1 MKYLLFLHK
10 KIDLWLLLAATIGAA
25 LRLVRIGDFD
35 NQYYTATVASM
46 IKTSENFIFG
56 SFDPLGIVMVDKP
69 PVSFWIQ
76 GISATIFGVSKWS
89 VNLPQAIAGTSSIII
104 LYLTI
109 KPTFGSFAARSSA
122 LILSIIPVSIVI
134 DSRNEPDSLLSFFLV
149 LAAFFIMRAVRT
161 GKWKWLVGFS
171 LILGIAF
178 NVKMLVAFI
187 PLPAFLL
194 YYLIASRFQLLT
206 ITTRTTAAVSIIVLI
221 SLSWISVVAVTPV
234 DKRPY
239 VGSTQDNSVWTL
251 AFKYNGLDRFTSF
264 IGRRPQQYIISSPQ
278 GLQARSQVNQP
289 RPQISQ
295 PGVNLR
301 QFQGIQPGV
310 PATQPSYVPN
320 IPPNQTAGNNGFPA
334 EPLNTGLFSLLV
346 SPLAEQLGFLLPPV
360 IVILGILLVPILTKS
375 VYTNPRTIFE
385 IIRNSPSA
393 SQTLLWGG
401 WLATAILVF
410 GLASSTTTHPY
421 YLVGVAVPLSAVLG
435 IGLSFCFKL
444 LTGGHPKAWIV
455 PTVLGFGTIYQAYGA
470 RTLVDNW
477 IIALVLTVLFL
488 IVFILSVS
496 VYRQQA
502 NAHLTKMAILI
513 GMLCVLIIPFSL
525 GYKAGD
531 RLSGTGMRPPPTMA
545 GYPVNRALDQI
556 EIISSFIKDSED
568 FGSKFAI
575 GTLNSR
581 DAAPFIIKGVT
592 AVAIGGFSG
601 SDPIFSLESFNQM
614 VAQGDLT
621 YFLMAYDRPT
631 ARPSRIMGQELILN
645 SIRTDWEDLS
655 LDANLP
661 SGTLYKYVE

>member
-1 MKYLLFLHK
+1 
-10 KIDLWLLLAATIGAA
+10 
-25 LRLVRIGDFD
+25 
-35 NQYYTATVASM
+35 
-46 IKTSENFIFG
+46 
-56 SFDPLGIVMVDKP
+56 
-69 PVSFWIQ
+69 
-76 GISATIFGVSKWS
+76 
-89 VNLPQAIAGTSSIII
+89 
-104 LYLTI
+104 
-109 KPTFGSFAARSSA
+109 
-122 LILSIIPVSIVI
+122 
-134 DSRNEPDSLLSFFLV
+134 
-149 LAAFFIMRAVRT
+149 
-161 GKWKWLVGFS
+161 
-171 LILGIAF
+171 
-178 NVKMLVAFI
+178 
-187 PLPAFLL
+187 
-194 YYLIASRFQLLT
+194 
-206 ITTRTTAAVSIIVLI
+206 
-221 SLSWISVVAVTPV
+221 
-234 DKRPY
+234 
-239 VGSTQDNSVWTL
+239 
-251 AFKYNGLDRFTSF
+251 
-264 IGRRPQQYIISSPQ
+264 
-278 GLQARSQVNQP
+278 
-289 RPQISQ
+289 
-295 PGVNLR
+295 
-301 QFQGIQPGV
+301 
-310 PATQPSYVPN
+310 
-320 IPPNQTAGNNGFPA
+320 
-334 EPLNTGLFSLLV
+334 
-346 SPLAEQLGFLLPPV
+346 LAEQLGFLLPPV